1 MRSFK
6 KLLSMLIVLSTL
18 LTLIAP
24 SGVALDD
31 APPIAVS
38 EQAESG
44 ANAKQAEATVAP
56 NPSASAEATIAPNP
70 SASAEASAAPNPS
83 ASAEASAAPNPSA
96 SAEASAAPTANPPLN
111 GMLGANLHQPA
122 RLTANLSGQQVE
134 VSVTINREVRG
145 PKLLNTYTVD
155 AVNGS
160 IGELKAE
167 LDPSEA
173 YRFEF
178 VNWTLGDKVVSI
190 EPNFTPTPQDDDGS
204 PVWTNRNY
212 VANYVLKRVD
222 VTFVA
227 DENAGSIT
235 MDAGWSNP
243 ARIVAHRY
251 EGFTAE
257 TYLPGATA
265 NPNNGYCFV
274 GWRVQ
279 GRDKI
284 ICVEPF
290 LNQEVMLNA
299 LNKEQIGN
307 GLYSKATTFE
317 AVFCP
322 YVEISFVAEEG
333 GSVSPE
339 KAYIPELVSMDG
351 TVSSESTATA
361 DEGYAFLGWQ
371 GGNFTFL
378 NKTLSKSLIKKYLQ
392 KNDSGDKFLP
402 TTLTARFTPL
412 KKISFATADA
422 QMGSVEPDG
431 EFEFPADRDMRK
443 NALNKGVYIA
453 EAKPREGYYLKAGI

>member
-1 MRSFK
+1 M
-6 KLLSMLIVLSTL
+6 
-18 LTLIAP
+18 
-24 SGVALDD
+24 
-31 APPIAVS
+31 
-38 EQAESG
+38 
-44 ANAKQAEATVAP
+44 
-56 NPSASAEATIAPNP
+56 
-70 SASAEASAAPNPS
+70 
-83 ASAEASAAPNPSA
+83 
-96 SAEASAAPTANPPLN
+96 
-111 GMLGANLHQPA
+111 
-122 RLTANLSGQQVE
+122 
-134 VSVTINREVRG
+134 
-145 PKLLNTYTVD
+145 
-155 AVNGS
+155 
-160 IGELKAE
+160 
-167 LDPSEA
+167 
-173 YRFEF
+173 
-178 VNWTLGDKVVSI
+178 
-190 EPNFTPTPQDDDGS
+190 
-204 PVWTNRNY
+204 
-212 VANYVLKRVD
+212 ANYVLKRVD

-257 TYLPGATA
+257 GHLPRVRA

-279 GRDKI
+279 GRDEI

-299 LNKEQIGN
+299 LNTEEIGG

-333 GSVSPE
+333 GSVSLE
-339 KAYIPELVSMDG
+339 KVDIPELVSMYDS
-351 TVSSESTATA
+351 TVPEDLKATATA

-402 TTLTARFTPL
+402 TTFTARFTPL

-431 EFEFPADRDMRK
+431 EFELPADRDMRK